1 MNKPRVLIIAPHADD
16 FLIGCG
22 GYVSKYGSS
31 KIYDIV
37 CLATVDS
44 TPDTNTRL
52 TEELSAV
59 KMLTDMNIE
68 VNHKIF
74 HPGLDRKL
82 HIQFNDLIVYI
93 QQTVDEHEYEKI
105 FIPYEND
112 THQDHRT
119 TYEVCI
125 AACRYKRNIVMYE
138 TPSSIKYYSN
148 MYIELNEEQAL
159 LKQKIA
165 ACYKSQVLGSTCK
178 YNKYP
183 YSIPEYVMTKMLHT
197 GMQTRV
203 CKYAEGYNIYRI
215 TS

>member
-1 MNKPRVLIIAPHADD
+1 MSKPRILIIAPHADD

-22 GYVSKYGSS
+22 GFISKYCSNY
-31 KIYDIV
+31 IYDIV
-37 CLATVDS
+37 CLATIGSKPNTD
-44 TPDTNTRL
+44 TRL
-52 TEELSAV
+52 TEELNAIEI
-59 KMLTDMNIE
+59 LTNMGVEI
-68 VNHKIF
+68 NHKTYS
-74 HPGLDRKL
+74 PGLDRKL
-82 HIQFNDLIVYI
+82 YTQFESLIEYI
-93 QQTVDEHEYEKI
+93 QQTVDDHEYEKI

-125 AACRYKRNIVMYE
+125 AACRYKKNIIMYE
-138 TPSSIKYYSN
+138 TPSSINYHSN

-165 ACYKSQVLGSTCK
+165 ACYKSQILGSTCK

-203 CKYAEGYNIYRI
+203 CKYAEGYNIFRLLI
-215 TS
+215 